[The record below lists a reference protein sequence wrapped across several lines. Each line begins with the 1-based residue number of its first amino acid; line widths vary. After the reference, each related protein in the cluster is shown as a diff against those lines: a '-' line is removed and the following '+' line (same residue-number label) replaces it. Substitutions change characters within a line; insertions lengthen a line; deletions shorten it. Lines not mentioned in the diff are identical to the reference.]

1 MAESEGVASINRRAF
16 LKTAGVATGA
26 AVAGGIPGIVAAQK
40 APSFPKGTRLSI
52 LEWVSF
58 VPASDV
64 EFKRLAAEFGKL
76 VGVDVTVDLI
86 NMNDLNPR
94 IASAI
99 ETKSGPDIIMM
110 ISNWPHLYA
119 DGLADVDDVA
129 EEIAKR
135 DGAYYE
141 HSKKVSVV
149 DNRWKALPLCSVPAT
164 WAYREDW
171 FKEAGAAKF
180 PDTWDEL
187 RRVGTELKK
196 KGHPIGD

>member
-1 MAESEGVASINRRAF
+1 MAESESVASINRRAF

-26 AVAGGIPGIVAAQK
+26 GVAGSIPGIGAAQK
-40 APSFPKGTRLSI
+40 APSFPKGTKLSI

-76 VGVDVTVDLI
+76 AGVEVTVDMI

-99 ETKSGPDIIMM
+99 ETKAGPDIIMM
-110 ISNWPHLYA
+110 INNWPHLYV
-119 DGLADVDDVA
+119 DGLADVEDVA

-141 HSKKVSVV
+141 HNKKVSVV
-149 DNRWKALPLCSVPAT
+149 DGRWKAVPLCSGPAT

-171 FKEAGAAKF
+171 FKEVGAS
-180 PDTWDEL
+180 
-187 RRVGTELKK
+187 
-196 KGHPIGD
+196 

>member
-1 MAESEGVASINRRAF
+1 MAEQGGAKGVDRRWF
-16 LKTAGVATGA
+16 LKMAGAATGA

-76 VGVDVTVDLI
+76 AGVEVTADLI

-99 ETKSGPDIIMM
+99 ETKAGPDIIMM

-129 EEIAKR
+129 EEIGKR
-135 DGAYYE
+135 DGGFYDLKIGRA
-141 HSKKVSVV
+141 S
-149 DNRWKALPLCSVPAT
+149 C
-164 WAYREDW
+164 RE
-171 FKEAGAAKF
+171 
-180 PDTWDEL
+180 
-187 RRVGTELKK
+187 RV
-196 KGHPIGD
+196 